1 MIVITSI
8 FLTEADEQEPLTL
21 EQLERAIGND
31 HEDES
36 RELIGIYEGK
46 NRVLPME

>member
-8 FLTEADEQEPLTL
+8 FLHELDPREPLTL
-21 EQLERAIGND
+21 EQLEAASVSN

-36 RELIGIYEGK
+36 RELIGLYEGK
-46 NRVLPME
+46 NRVLPIE

>member
-8 FLTEADEQEPLTL
+8 FLAEANPKEQLTL
-21 EQLERAIGND
+21 QQLEESVND
-31 HEDES
+31 HEEEL
-36 RELIGIYEGK
+36 RELIGLYEGK

>member
-1 MIVITSI
+1 MIVITSV
-8 FLTEADEQEPLTL
+8 FVTEANHQEPLTF
-21 EQLERAIGND
+21 EQLERAVENG

-36 RELIGIYEGK
+36 RELIGLYEGK

>member
-8 FLTEADEQEPLTL
+8 FLHEANQQEPLTL
-21 EQLERAIGND
+21 ERLKESLND
-31 HEDES
+31 QEEEV
-36 RELIGIYEGK
+36 RELIGLYEGK